1 MPKYL
6 KLITRLAVAG
16 GGILLLVAGMGNPG
30 LSIVGIILFI
40 AGMYEASGAAQLLR
54 RSTS

>member
-16 GGILLLVAGMGNPG
+16 GGLLLLVAGMGNPG
-30 LSIVGIILFI
+30 LSIVGIITFL
-40 AGMYEASGAAQLLR
+40 AGMYGAAGAA
-54 RSTS
+54 